1 MFDWFRRDPIDRLQ
15 RRYLSKLEEARDMQ
29 RHGDA
34 ILAAILYDEA
44 DELARKLE
52 LLRSEQSAAGA

>member
-1 MFDWFRRDPIDRLQ
+1 MLDWLRRDPIARLQ
-15 RRYLSKLEEARDMQ
+15 RRYLSKLEEAREMQ
-29 RHGDA
+29 RRGDA

-52 LLRSEQSAAGA
+52 RMRLEHSAAGV